1 VFGVSFAELVVIAIV
16 LIVVLIGLSLA
27 VRLGRGR

>member
-1 VFGVSFAELVVIAIV
+1 MFGVSFAELVVIAIV